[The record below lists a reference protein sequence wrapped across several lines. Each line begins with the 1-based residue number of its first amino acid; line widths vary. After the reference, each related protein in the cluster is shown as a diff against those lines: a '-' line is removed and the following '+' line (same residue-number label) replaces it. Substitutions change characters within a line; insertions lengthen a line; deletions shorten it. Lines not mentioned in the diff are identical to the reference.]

1 MKSWTTAQLALG
13 ATALLF
19 LLSSPTTAQVAA
31 SAQGY
36 NAFRLVRTRNIF
48 EPDRQGPPRS
58 DEAPRPQSTTA
69 RSNFIVL
76 TGTMVTASRTLAFF
90 TGSRPEYAKVI
101 PVGEKIADFTLTS
114 ITPAQVELEHAGKR
128 IEVAV
133 GGPIPLEG
141 TSAAGVTSEPLPAG
155 VSPPPGA
162 AAVTTNAQPPGAAV
176 TTNPAPAPAGDK
188 AEVLRRMMER
198 RQKEMS
204 P

>member
-1 MKSWTTAQLALG
+1 MRSPTAAPLVISA
-13 ATALLF
+13 ATLLF
-19 LLSSPTTAQVAA
+19 LLPSASTAQVAA

-48 EPDRQGPPRS
+48 EPDRQG
-58 DEAPRPQSTTA
+58 APRAEEQSRPQPTTS

-90 TGSRPEYAKVI
+90 TGSRPEYARVI

-114 ITPAQVELEHAGKR
+114 ITPAQVELEHAGKQ
-128 IEVAV
+128 IAVVV
-133 GGPIPLEG
+133 GGPVPLEG
-141 TSAAGVTSEPLPAG
+141 TSDAGVTSEPLPVG
-155 VSPPPGA
+155 VSAPPSTA
-162 AAVTTNAQPPGAAV
+162 APTAATTSS
-176 TTNPAPAPAGDK
+176 APAATGDK

-204 P
+204 K